1 MLGDRKKLE
10 LARFPVFLIA
20 VYPKGRSHASMIRYQ
35 HIMLSVKQTL
45 IDPSVRHDFKQREA
59 FLLTGVTD

>member
-20 VYPKGRSHASMIRYQ
+20 VYPKGRSHAAMIRYQ

-45 IDPSVRHDFKQREA
+45 IDPLVRHDLK
-59 FLLTGVTD
+59 